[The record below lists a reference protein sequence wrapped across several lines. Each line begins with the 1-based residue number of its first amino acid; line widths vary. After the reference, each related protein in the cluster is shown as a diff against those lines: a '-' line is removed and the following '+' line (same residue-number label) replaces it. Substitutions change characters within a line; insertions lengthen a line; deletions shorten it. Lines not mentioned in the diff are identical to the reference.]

1 MAPPLSPGVTFAAL
15 LTLYFASAAL
25 AKPPCPL
32 WGHMYPKPGIGAL
45 STHPA
50 IQQASQSLSALFR
63 QHLDGTEGGGGGGG
77 GSSAS
82 YSYAIEVFSADS
94 GDEAPLLWSRYWT
107 APRLP
112 EQDAAGV
119 GVKTVASDTVFR
131 IGSVTK
137 VFTVLALLAVAGD
150 AVWNDP
156 ITKYV
161 PELAARVEETA
172 GVPAESTW
180 SPDWEDVT
188 IGALAGQTSGIMRDC
203 QFLFFFFFFVLWWLQ
218 WSGLRWRI
226 TLTSTWSG
234 KDALLS
240 ELTWGGPVKP
250 ENLVHLGFPP
260 LNSSKMP
267 PCGTGPL
274 CTRERETAFFSPA
287 QRMYIGSM
295 YPRDA
300 NLLINPF
307 CAAVVLLL
315 ACLQSS

>member
-82 YSYAIEVFSADS
+82 YSYAIEVFSADG

-203 QFLFFFFFFVLWWLQ
+203 QFLFFF
-218 WSGLRWRI
+218 
-226 TLTSTWSG
+226 
-234 KDALLS
+234 LLFCVVVVAMVWAP
-240 ELTWGGPVKP
+240 L
-250 ENLVHLGFPP
+250 ENNADLDVV
-260 LNSSKMP
+260 
-267 PCGTGPL
+267 
-274 CTRERETAFFSPA
+274 R
-287 QRMYIGSM
+287 QR
-295 YPRDA
+295 RVAVRA
-300 NLLINPF
+300 NLGRARQAREPRALGLPSF
-307 CAAVVLLL
+307 EQFQDATVRDRAAVYQR
-315 ACLQSS
+315 A

>member
-1 MAPPLSPGVTFAAL
+1 MAPPLSPGVIFAAL
-15 LTLYFASAAL
+15 LTLYFARAAL

-50 IQQASQSLSALFR
+50 IQQASQSLSALFG
-63 QHLDGTEGGGGGGG
+63 QHLDGTEGGDGGGG

-82 YSYAIEVFSADS
+82 YSYAIEVFSADG

-161 PELAARVEETA
+161 PELAARVEEAA

-188 IGALAGQTSGIMRDC
+188 IGALAGQTSGIMRDY
-203 QFLFFFFFFVLWWLQ
+203 
-218 WSGLRWRI
+218 
-226 TLTSTWSG
+226 
-234 KDALLS
+234 ALLS

-260 LNSSKMP
+260 LNSSEMP

-274 CTRERETAFFSPA
+274 CTREQLLAGMAKQPPSFPPSATPA
-287 QRMYIGSM
+287 YSDLG
-295 YPRDA
+295 
-300 NLLINPF
+300 F
-307 CAAVVLLL
+307 VLLGWAL
-315 ACLQSS
+315 ETITSKPYRQVMTESVI